1 MCNSFTSLLANYV
14 YTKHTPLSFASWCML
29 HIHNSASLRG
39 VCADTP
45 LSFASLVYLL
55 HIHNSAA
62 PRLCIFPYTILS
74 SDVRH
79 YYYILLHIIT
89 YYNILLHI
97 ITYYYILLH
106 IITYYNIL
114 LHIITYYY
122 ILLHIITYYYI
133 LLHIIPSAYNY
144 QR

>member
-79 YYYILLHIIT
+79 YYLIRRVKAQRSNSANRG
-89 YYNILLHI
+89 YNITNCFTYNNNQVFITKCKSCDHTLVILHRI
-97 ITYYYILLH
+97 VVT
-106 IITYYNIL
+106 
-114 LHIITYYY
+114 
-122 ILLHIITYYYI
+122 
-133 LLHIIPSAYNY
+133 
-144 QR
+144 

>member
-62 PRLCIFPYTILS
+62 PLLCIFPYTILS

-79 YYYILLHIIT
+79 YYTCGHVE
-89 YYNILLHI
+89 NIAESKNAVLSDFLVQ
-97 ITYYYILLH
+97 
-106 IITYYNIL
+106 NKK
-114 LHIITYYY
+114 
-122 ILLHIITYYYI
+122 
-133 LLHIIPSAYNY
+133 
-144 QR
+144 R

>member
-62 PRLCIFPYTILS
+62 PLLCIFPYTILS

-79 YYYILLHIIT
+79 YYQVFVLQGKQQGEQDIT
-89 YYNILLHI
+89 RDHVISGVLGN
-97 ITYYYILLH
+97 
-106 IITYYNIL
+106 
-114 LHIITYYY
+114 
-122 ILLHIITYYYI
+122 
-133 LLHIIPSAYNY
+133 
-144 QR
+144 REK

>member
-1 MCNSFTSLLANYV
+1 MAAAGLSRCVIALHHCLRTMCIQI
-14 YTKHTPLSFASWCML
+14 TKHTPLSFASWCML

-62 PRLCIFPYTILS
+62 PRLCIFPYTINS

-79 YYYILLHIIT
+79 YYT
-89 YYNILLHI
+89 
-97 ITYYYILLH
+97 
-106 IITYYNIL
+106 
-114 LHIITYYY
+114 
-122 ILLHIITYYYI
+122 
-133 LLHIIPSAYNY
+133 IPRVMLNY
-144 QR
+144 LKATAVLCKRLAKMCYKFDPIYRFLQFFCESFSRF